1 MTYESIRYEVVAD
14 HIARLTLDRP
24 RRKNAYDVKLAQ
36 ECVDAIGRY
45 ASDDDLRV
53 LVITGAEDA
62 FCSGGDIRSEEDEH
76 IAATRTLSHATVM
89 REGFHAL
96 TMVLH
101 RLEKPTIAMVNG
113 PAVAGG
119 LTLALLCDL
128 RIASDRARLGDTS
141 GTAGLLPDEGGAW
154 LFPRFLGL
162 EQALRMTYFGEV
174 YDADEALRLGL
185 VGEVVPHDELER
197 VTMERAEA
205 LARRAP
211 LAIRMA
217 KKMMVRGLTNTL
229 EESLGDAQMAVMIV
243 NDSKDVAEG
252 VSAFIEKRPPRFE
265 GR

>member
-14 HIARLTLDRP
+14 HIAKLTLDRP
-24 RRKNAYDVKLAQ
+24 HRKNAYDVKLAQ
-36 ECVDAIGRY
+36 ECVDALARY

-53 LVITGAEDA
+53 LIITGADDA
-62 FCSGGDIRSEEDEH
+62 FCSGGDIRSDADEH

-96 TMVLH
+96 AMALH
-101 RLEKPTIAMVNG
+101 NLEKPTIAMVNG

-119 LTLALLCDL
+119 LTLALLCDM

-162 EQALRMTYFGEV
+162 ERAMRMTFFGEV
-174 YDADEALRLGL
+174 YSAEEALRAGL
-185 VGEVVPHDELER
+185 VGEVVPHDQLEQETLR
-197 VTMERAEA
+197 RAET

-217 KKMMVRGLTNTL
+217 KRMMVRGLTTTL
-229 EESLGDAQMAVMIV
+229 SESLGDAQLAVMIV
-243 NDSKDVAEG
+243 NDSDDVAEG
-252 VSAFIEKRPPRFE
+252 VQAFLEKRPPQFV

>member
-14 HIARLTLDRP
+14 HVAKLTLDRP
-24 RRKNAYDVKLAQ
+24 HRKNAYDVRLAQ

-45 ASDDDLRV
+45 AADDDLRV
-53 LVITGAEDA
+53 LIVTGAEDA
-62 FCSGGDIRSEEDEH
+62 FCSGGDIRSDADEH

-96 TMVLH
+96 ATALH
-101 RLEKPTIAMVNG
+101 ALEKPTIAMVNG

-174 YDADEALRLGL
+174 YSAQEALRLGL
-185 VGEVVPHDELER
+185 VGEVVPHDRLEQE
-197 VTMERAEA
+197 TLQRAQA

-217 KKMMVRGLTNTL
+217 KKMMIRGLTNSFP
-229 EESLGDAQMAVMIV
+229 ESLGDAQMAVMIV
-243 NDSKDVAEG
+243 NDSQDVAEG
-252 VSAFIEKRPPRFE
+252 VKAFLDKRPPEFV